1 MEDYPD
7 YTDLDLVLAKCVDEI
22 WEIYDEDNSGQL
34 DKEETRKFVR
44 HTLGGAMEGST
55 QEETINAV
63 FDEFDE
69 DGSGLIDRMEMICF
83 IKKITGLEEDNIK

>member
-1 MEDYPD
+1 ME
-7 YTDLDLVLAKCVDEI
+7 E
-22 WEIYDEDNSGQL
+22 
-34 DKEETRKFVR
+34 
-44 HTLGGAMEGST
+44 ST

-83 IKKITGLEEDNIK
+83 IKKITGLEEDIIK